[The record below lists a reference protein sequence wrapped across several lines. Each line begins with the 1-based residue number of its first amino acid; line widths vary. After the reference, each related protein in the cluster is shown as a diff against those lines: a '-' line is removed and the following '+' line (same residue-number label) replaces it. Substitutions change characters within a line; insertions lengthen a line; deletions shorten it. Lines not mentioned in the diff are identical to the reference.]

1 MKSKVKVL
9 PVKVSSQFP
18 LWAALF
24 LLFVLSIIFW
34 QGVFSA
40 PLYIWVARFSFLAV
54 MVAIGNAL
62 WPDRNKIVLTSD
74 EMIVQTGFFK
84 KSYAKSDFQDVDVS
98 RQAWGSVSNGLFP
111 KPMPV
116 LVREN
121 IEDGVMLF
129 FRVYGP
135 SPGMMY
141 KHLKD
146 WLEN

>member
-1 MKSKVKVL
+1 
-9 PVKVSSQFP
+9 
-18 LWAALF
+18 
-24 LLFVLSIIFW
+24 
-34 QGVFSA
+34 VFSA

-98 RQAWGSVSNGLFP
+98 GQAWGSVSNGLFP

-121 IEDGVMLF
+121 VEEGVMLF

-141 KHLKD
+141 KVFKE
-146 WLEN
+146 WLET